1 MPDAY
6 VIEVEGR
13 TAGIV
18 ARDSHEHSFNFF
30 AATHPFNAME
40 GQSFADPLAAEQAAR
55 RLARNGSSRRPAEED
70 RAASQNGGDKPS
82 SDP

>member
-18 ARDSHEHSFNFF
+18 ARDSRDDQFNFF
-30 AATHPFNAME
+30 AASRAFDVLEAR
-40 GQSFADPLAAEQAAR
+40 SFADPLAAEQAAR
-55 RLARNGSSRRPAEED
+55 HLARQKASRRLP
-70 RAASQNGGDKPS
+70 GDDAQARELAGRSRPR
-82 SDP
+82 P

>member
-18 ARDSHEHSFNFF
+18 ARDSEDHRFNFF
-30 AATHPFNAME
+30 AAAQPFNALE
-40 GQSFADPLAAEQAAR
+40 GQTFANPLAAEEAAR
-55 RLARNGSSRRPAEED
+55 HLAKHGSPRRPAGKEAD
-70 RAASQNGGDKPS
+70 GDH
-82 SDP
+82 

>member
-18 ARDSHEHSFNFF
+18 ARDSRDAQFNFF
-30 AATHPFNAME
+30 AASRAFDSLEA
-40 GQSFADPLAAEQAAR
+40 QSFADPFAAEQAAR
-55 RLARNGSSRRPAEED
+55 HLARQKASRNHPGDHAPARDSTGRSRLRP
-70 RAASQNGGDKPS
+70 
-82 SDP
+82 